1 MLCRGGDLTARDS
14 IDLCAPEFYNERK
27 LCIYMNRAKLEKLL
41 TENMKAIFGFVLMR
55 TGNTDAAEEL
65 SSNILYKIIKSY
77 PCPKS
82 DEKFYGFMWKIAENT
97 YVDYLR
103 KKTRTADR
111 TVTIDSD
118 IEDTSDAVPDIIIK
132 DETLNLLRRELS
144 LLSETHRRA
153 TVMYYMYGLS
163 CSDIA

>member
-27 LCIYMNRAKLEKLL
+27 LCILYIYESCKIG
-41 TENMKAIFGFVLMR
+41 KAAHRKYESNLWLF
-55 TGNTDAAEEL
+55 TDAAEEL

-77 PCPKS
+77 PCLKS

-132 DETLNLLRRELS
+132 DETLNLLRRELL